1 MVLLKQSKSFRLKDG
16 AFSLF
21 LFLLFDY
28 CQAADGNSDS
38 LEVMDLTLY
47 LFLFFSFFFLMNT
60 VKAQFS
66 LKEER
71 AVGFQSRADNE
82 WICRGT

>member
-1 MVLLKQSKSFRLKDG
+1 MVLLKQSRSFRLKEG

-21 LFLLFDY
+21 LFLLLDY

-47 LFLFFSFFFLMNT
+47 LFLFFFLMNT

>member
-1 MVLLKQSKSFRLKDG
+1 MVLLKQSRSFRLKEG

-21 LFLLFDY
+21 LFLLLDY

-47 LFLFFSFFFLMNT
+47 LFLFFFNEYCKSTIL
-60 VKAQFS
+60 
-66 LKEER
+66 LER
-71 AVGFQSRADNE
+71 GEGSWVPKSSRQ
-82 WICRGT
+82 